1 MYSIGT
7 SAVKFLRTV
16 ISDSAAVDALD
27 KRMAAFV
34 GTALERDGGC
44 QWNVTAA

>member
-16 ISDSAAVDALD
+16 ITDSSVVDALY
-27 KRMAAFV
+27 KRMVAFA

-44 QWNVTAA
+44 QWNKAI